1 LRLNF
6 IAANYDFTDG
16 FIARSISRQGEGE
29 GGTTEV
35 VDDTYTVIVHP
46 SRSANKLSASDSP
59 AKPLWRK
66 RETVRQERTVHYT
79 TIDASGEQQVRS
91 DQMSLKQATY
101 HPGEKYE

>member
-6 IAANYDFTDG
+6 IAAKYDFTDG
-16 FIARSISRQGEGE
+16 FIARSSSRQGEGE
-29 GGTTEV
+29 EGTEV

-79 TIDASGEQQVRS
+79 TIDASGEQQVS
-91 DQMSLKQATY
+91 KF
-101 HPGEKYE
+101 K

>member
-1 LRLNF
+1 M
-6 IAANYDFTDG
+6 
-16 FIARSISRQGEGE
+16 
-29 GGTTEV
+29 V

-79 TIDASGEQQVRS
+79 TIDASGAQQVS
-91 DQMSLKQATY
+91 VLCILSNQ
-101 HPGEKYE
+101 